1 MKNLKNKI
9 LVVLALFAVLGCD
22 DFVTVEEP
30 YFQLTGS
37 TVFADKSTANAAMVD
52 IYSKLR
58 DGGLLYGSTSG
69 STATL
74 GMYTDELFYYGA
86 NDANFFPMF
95 NNALL
100 STSPLLSQFWNSSY
114 HQIYC
119 ANAVIEGC
127 ESSSVLTAA
136 EKNQFI
142 GEALFVRALVHS
154 YLVGVYGGIPY
165 ITTTDYA
172 LNSIASRK
180 PVPAVYELIINDL
193 ETAVSFLP
201 ETYVSAERVRP
212 NRSAASA
219 LLARIYLYNEQWPEA
234 ANAASAV
241 INNALYVWEDD
252 IDAVFLK
259 NSTATIWQFSPKLT
273 GNNTNEGALFIFQ
286 TGPPTSVGLSTT
298 LYNSFAPNDLR
309 KTHWIATV
317 TNGTSTWYHA
327 HKYKRKTSTTPS
339 QEYSIVLRLSEQYL
353 IRAEARARQG
363 ELSSAKED
371 LNKVRQLAGL
381 PNTTALTSAAI
392 VDAVLEERQHE
403 LFTEFGHRFFDLK
416 RTGKLDTVLSLTK
429 AGWNSTDQYWPLPEN
444 ELLINPNLTQNPG
457 Y

>member
-9 LVVLALFAVLGCD
+9 LIVFALITLLGCD
-22 DFVTVEEP
+22 DFVTVEAP

-74 GMYTDELFYYGA
+74 GMYADELVYYGA
-86 NDANFFPMF
+86 NDANFFPMYS
-95 NNALL
+95 NALL
-100 STSPLLSQFWNSSY
+100 STSPLLSQFWNTSY

-127 ESSSVLTAA
+127 QNSTGLTTA

-154 YLVGVYGGIPY
+154 YLVSVYGEIPY
-165 ITTTDYA
+165 IKTTDYT
-172 LNSIASRK
+172 LNSVQSRM
-180 PVPAVYELIINDL
+180 PISDVYEHIISDL
-193 ETAVSFLP
+193 ETAVTLLP
-201 ETYVSAERVRP
+201 DAYISAERVRP

-219 LLARIYLYNEQWPEA
+219 LLARIYLYDERWAEA

-286 TGPPTSVGLSTT
+286 TGPPTTVGLSTA
-298 LYNSFAPNDLR
+298 LYTSFEPNDLR
-309 KTHWIATV
+309 KTHWIAAV

-327 HKYKRKTSTTPS
+327 HKYKRKTNTTPS

-371 LNKVRQLAGL
+371 LNKIRQLAGL
-381 PNTTALTSAAI
+381 PNTTALTAVAL

-403 LFTEFGHRFFDLK
+403 LFTEFGHRFIDLK
-416 RTGKLDTVLSLTK
+416 RTARLDAVLPLTK
-429 AGWNSTDQYWPLPEN
+429 SGWNSTDQYWPLPEN

>member
-9 LVVLALFAVLGCD
+9 LLVFALITILGCD

-74 GMYTDELFYYGA
+74 GMYADELVYYGA
-86 NDANFFPMF
+86 TDANFFPMYS
-95 NNALL
+95 NALL
-100 STSPLLSQFWNSSY
+100 STSPLLSQFWNTSY

-127 ESSSVLTAA
+127 QNSTGLTTA

-154 YLVGVYGGIPY
+154 YLVSVYGAIPY
-165 ITTTDYA
+165 IKTTDYT
-172 LNSIASRK
+172 LNSVQSRM
-180 PVPAVYELIINDL
+180 PISDVYEHIISDL
-193 ETAVSFLP
+193 ETAVTLLP
-201 ETYVSAERVRP
+201 DAYISAERVRP

-219 LLARIYLYNEQWPEA
+219 LLARIYLYDERWAEA

-286 TGPPTSVGLSTT
+286 TGPPTTVGLSTA
-298 LYNSFAPNDLR
+298 LYTSFEPNDLR
-309 KTHWIATV
+309 KTHWIAAV

-327 HKYKRKTSTTPS
+327 HKYKRKTNTTPS

-353 IRAEARARQG
+353 IRAESRARQG

-381 PNTTALTSAAI
+381 PNTTALTAVAL

-403 LFTEFGHRFFDLK
+403 LFTEFGHRFIDLK
-416 RTGKLDTVLSLTK
+416 RTGSLDAVLPLTK
-429 AGWNSTDQYWPLPEN
+429 SGWNSTDQYWPLPEN